1 MPDDARAR
9 ALTERIMLEIG
20 REDNAADGVLALVSA
35 ALRALEVEVE
45 ALQGSLRANSV
56 VLSAAQVEN
65 ERLRSYHRPDCN
77 ALLDDE
83 SDVVLADCG
92 ECTCPAWAREVA
104 AMRTER
110 DALAARATPDEE
122 APKICCPTAKNN
134 GDCVVH
140 GLWNERRGPRA
151 GGGA

>member
-20 REDNAADGVLALVSA
+20 REDNAADGVLALVSV
-35 ALRALEVEVE
+35 ALRTLE
-45 ALQGSLRANSV
+45 A
-56 VLSAAQVEN
+56 EN

-151 GGGA
+151 GGGV